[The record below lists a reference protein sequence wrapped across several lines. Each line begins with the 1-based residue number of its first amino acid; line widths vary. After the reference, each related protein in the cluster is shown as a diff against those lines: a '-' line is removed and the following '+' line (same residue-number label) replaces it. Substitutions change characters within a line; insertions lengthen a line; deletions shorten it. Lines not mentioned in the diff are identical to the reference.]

1 MRRANIT
8 LLGLC
13 LMSPAL
19 VADESEMPDLAF
31 LEFLGEWQDEGEA
44 WLDTQELEEL
54 TVNAVP
60 ATEVDDE

>member
-1 MRRANIT
+1 MRRVSIT

-13 LMSPAL
+13 LVSPVL

-31 LEFLGEWQDEGEA
+31 IEFLGEWQDEGEA

-54 TVNAVP
+54 SEKPVP
-60 ATEVDDE
+60 AIEVDDE